1 MKAALQVDIAR
12 VPKSPT
18 SSNSSSAVDGFENE
32 DDDEDKNDRPS
43 GVSHPRASG
52 GIRGIRGIR
61 GHTLKNVNWTKIQLS
76 RFDPKSLVLDEFVHS
91 PSKGQEQR

>member
-52 GIRGIRGIR
+52 GIRGIRG
-61 GHTLKNVNWTKIQLS
+61 HTLKNVNWTKIQLS